1 MATKY
6 SRGPRPSSQS
16 CTEVSHCTN
25 SPRQLRRD
33 RHTCTSSTFRRFPRR
48 NPAAISHCR
57 SVSLLTSTACSLAK
71 YSQASVGP
79 KSRYFVFTSFSV
91 RVRRLS
97 GKRRFDTF
105 PRSRCT
111 TPRSPCSSIRTN
123 NLRTSRSLIPKCPA
137 ASPCV
142 KCPSCTSCN
151 TFNRSRSFP
160 LSISISWFRIRPV
173 CRSSTGHF
181 YFAEIGHSHFAA
193 TFDLA
198 WERGE
203 RSWVYNRGV
212 QDNFSTSSVGNMSET
227 HEVTLLLAKWGKGNQ
242 QALNELMPLVYRE
255 LRQLAASYLRKERH
269 GHTLQ
274 PTALVHEAYVRLVD
288 QTNPI
293 WQSRSH
299 FYGVAARLMRQ
310 ILVDHARRKQAG
322 KRGGL
327 KVSLDEAVSFQPE
340 RSRDLVALDSGLNAL
355 EKIDPRKCQAV
366 ELRYFGGLSM
376 EEIAQALGV
385 SAITVR
391 RDLRMAE
398 AWLHQEMKN
407 D

>member
-193 TFDLA
+193 TPPPVPLA
-198 WERGE
+198 PSGWR
-203 RSWVYNRGV
+203 VYTRA
-212 QDNFSTSSVGNMSET
+212 DWSYYSTDRVICVETRMEHWYDPSEPRRIRHSARAIARLDVGN
-227 HEVTLLLAKWGKGNQ
+227 
-242 QALNELMPLVYRE
+242 
-255 LRQLAASYLRKERH
+255 
-269 GHTLQ
+269 
-274 PTALVHEAYVRLVD
+274 
-288 QTNPI
+288 
-293 WQSRSH
+293 
-299 FYGVAARLMRQ
+299 
-310 ILVDHARRKQAG
+310 
-322 KRGGL
+322 
-327 KVSLDEAVSFQPE
+327 
-340 RSRDLVALDSGLNAL
+340 
-355 EKIDPRKCQAV
+355 
-366 ELRYFGGLSM
+366 
-376 EEIAQALGV
+376 LGFR
-385 SAITVR
+385 I
-391 RDLRMAE
+391 E
-398 AWLHQEMKN
+398 
-407 D
+407 